1 MILDFLNWQSLILL
15 SVLVGLE
22 LVLGIDN
29 ILVISL
35 VVEPLP
41 FHLRQRARRLGLL
54 VALLLRIFFISGVLS
69 LVRLTTP
76 CIGCFSVR
84 DLFLLTG
91 GMFLMA
97 KGVFELYDMLFHKKK
112 EEVKHLVGKNALT
125 AAVMQIMMLDLLFS
139 IDSVITA
146 VGLTHHL
153 TIIIVAVVLSFLAVL
168 CYVGPLGEFILKYP
182 SLKILAL
189 TFLVLIGANLILQG
203 LRYHFPEEG
212 IYIAIIFAVVVELLQ
227 MLYQKNHN
235 QGVQK

>member
-41 FHLRQRARRLGLL
+41 FHLRQRARQVGLL
-54 VALLLRIFFISGVLS
+54 IALLLRIFFIAGVFS

-76 CIGCFSVR
+76 CMGSFSVR
-84 DLFLLTG
+84 DLFLLSG
-91 GMFLMA
+91 GMFLIA
-97 KGVFELYDMLFHKKK
+97 KGFFELYDMLFAK
-112 EEVKHLVGKNALT
+112 EKLEIKHAVGKNVLA
-125 AAVMQIMMLDLLFS
+125 AAVIQIIMLDLLFS

-146 VGLTHHL
+146 VGLTNHL
-153 TIIIVAVVLSFLAVL
+153 SIIVVAVTLSFLAVL

-203 LRYHFPEEG
+203 LRYHFSEEG
-212 IYIAIIFAVVVELLQ
+212 IYIAIVFAVVVELLQ
-227 MLYQKNHN
+227 MLYQKNHDS
-235 QGVQK
+235 

>member
-41 FHLRQRARRLGLL
+41 FRLRQRARQIGLL
-54 VALLLRIFFISGVLS
+54 IALLLRMLFIIGVFS

-76 CIGCFSVR
+76 CIASFSVR
-84 DLFLLTG
+84 DLFLLSG
-91 GMFLMA
+91 GLFLMA
-97 KGVFELYDMLFHKKK
+97 KGVFELYEMLLVK
-112 EEVKHLVGKNALT
+112 EKREVKHLVGESALT
-125 AAVMQIMMLDLLFS
+125 AAVVQIIMLDLLFS

-146 VGLTHHL
+146 VGLTSHL
-153 TIIIVAVVLSFLAVL
+153 SIIVAAVVLSFLGVL

-182 SLKILAL
+182 SIKILAL

-203 LRYHFPEEG
+203 LRYHFSEES
-212 IYIAIIFAVVVELLQ
+212 IYIAIVFAVVVELLQ

-235 QGVQK
+235 SST